1 MTDTLET
8 QHKPA
13 EKRPKFAHALRILS
27 VPIILFWLAIAVLV
41 NVIAPPLEVVGELH
55 AAPMAPEDAPSMHA
69 MKLMGANFKEF
80 NSNSTI
86 MIVVEGKEPLGPDAH
101 KYYDEIIRK
110 LQQDPEHIQHIQDF
124 WGDTLTAAG
133 AQSADGKASYVMINL
148 AGEQG
153 MTLANE
159 GVDAVRKVIQE
170 TKAPPGVQAHVAG
183 PAALT
188 DDMHVIGNASLI
200 MITLITLAAIAGMLL
215 VVYRSVRTTLV
226 QLFLTFLALLTAR
239 GVVSVLATHDVFG
252 LTTFAGNI
260 LTMLAIAAATDYGI
274 FIFGRYRE
282 DRGIGLDRDDSYYAT
297 FKSVA
302 PVIVGSGLTIAGA
315 TYCLSFC
322 RLPYFTTMGAPV
334 AIGMLVV
341 VAISV
346 TLGPAVLYLG
356 SRVGMYE
363 SKRPPQSRFW
373 RRIGTAVVRWPAPIL
388 VASLFVVLVGIVA
401 IPGYKPAYNDRY
413 YLPEDAPV
421 NVGFAAAD
429 RHFTQARM
437 NPDIL
442 MVESTHDMRNP
453 ADMLVLNKIAS
464 NVMHTDGI
472 AMVQSI
478 TRPLGIPIQH
488 SSIPF
493 QTSVSGQ
500 TSNMNLP
507 FQRKQLEDQLRM
519 VDATNVSISILEKQ
533 YALSLEQTKLTQDS
547 ARKSQAL
554 LEVTEEMRNNIANF
568 DDQFRPMRNYFYWE
582 PHCFDIPMC
591 AAMRSVFDSLDG
603 IDELTDRTGDVQ
615 VNTDKLADLAPKLTA
630 LLPQT
635 IASMKTSRDLSL
647 ASYNSQKA
655 LIDQMQAMNDTAL
668 SMGAAFDGAKN
679 DDLFYLPPEA
689 FQNPDFERGLK
700 MFMSPD
706 GKSARMFITHQ
717 TDPATVDG
725 INRVESERKAAQD
738 ALKMSSLSDAK
749 IYLGGVAA
757 TYKDMADGARYDLMI
772 AVISSLTLIF
782 MIMLILTRSAVA
794 ALTIVGTAGSS
805 IAASFGISV
814 LLWQDLFG
822 IQVQWL
828 VMLMSVIILLAVGSD
843 YNLLLVS
850 RFQDEIHAGLKTGII
865 RSMAGTGGV
874 VTSAGLVFAATMAG
888 MMASKLIVL
897 AQMGSTIAIGL
908 LIDTFIV
915 RSLLMPSIAV
925 LLGRWF
931 WWPQVVH
938 PRGKYNTE
946 KFVPKAFQQP
956 AQQETVSAGAAG
968 RSGFVDDTPTDSYPT
983 STA

>member
-1 MTDTLET
+1 MTHTI
-8 QHKPA
+8 A
-13 EKRPKFAHALRILS
+13 EPESTSRPKRPVVPHLLRILAL
-27 VPIILFWLAIAVLV
+27 PIVLFWIAIAVLV
-41 NVIAPPLEVVGELH
+41 NVIAPQLEVVGELH
-55 AAPMAPEDAPSMHA
+55 SAPMAPEDAPSMRA
-69 MKLMGANFKEF
+69 MKLMGANFQEF

-86 MIVVEGKEPLGPDAH
+86 MVVVEGQKPLGPDAH
-101 KYYDEIIRK
+101 QYYDAIIRK

-133 AQSADGKASYVMINL
+133 AQSADGKASYVMLNL

-153 MTLANE
+153 QTLANE
-159 GVDAVRKVIQE
+159 GVDAVRKVIEE
-170 TKAPPGVQAHVAG
+170 TPAPPGVKAYVAG

-188 DDMHVIGNASLI
+188 DDLHVIGNASLA
-200 MITLITLAAIAGMLL
+200 MITLITLVAIAGMLL
-215 VVYRSVRTTLV
+215 VVYRSIRTTLI
-226 QLFLTFLALLTAR
+226 QLFLTFLGLLTAR
-239 GVVSVLATHDVFG
+239 GVVSILATHGAFG

-282 DRGIGLDRDDSYYAT
+282 DRGMGLDRDDSYYAT

-315 TYCLSFC
+315 TYCLSFA

-334 AIGMLVV
+334 AIGMLVI
-341 VAISV
+341 VAIAV

-356 SRVGMYE
+356 SRVGLYE

-373 RRIGTAVVRWPAPIL
+373 RRVGTAVVRWPAPIF
-388 VASLFVVLVGIVA
+388 VASLFVVLLGLVA

-413 YLPEDAPV
+413 YLPTDAPV
-421 NVGFAAAD
+421 NQGFAAAD

-442 MVESTHDMRNP
+442 MVEADHDMRNP

-464 NVMHTDGI
+464 NVMHTEGI

-493 QTSVSGQ
+493 QTSVAGQ
-500 TSNMNLP
+500 TTNMNLP
-507 FQRKQLEDQLRM
+507 FQRDQLDNQLKT
-519 VDATNVSISILEKQ
+519 VDTMNVSIDILEKQ
-533 YALSLEQTKLTQDS
+533 YQLSVKQTQLTQDS
-547 ARKSQAL
+547 AARSQDL
-554 LEVTEEMRNNIANF
+554 LETTKALRDNIANF
-568 DDQFRPMRNYFYWE
+568 DDQFRPLRNYFYWE
-582 PHCFDIPMC
+582 PHCFDIPLC
-591 AAMRSVFDSLDG
+591 NAARSLFDSLDG
-603 IDELTDRTGDVQ
+603 IDQVTDKTEGVQ
-615 VNTDKLADLAPKLTA
+615 GNTDQLAALAPQLTA

-635 IASMKTSRDLSL
+635 IASMKASRDLSL

-655 LIDQMQAMNDTAL
+655 LLDQMQATNDTAL
-668 SMGAAFDGAKN
+668 AMGESFDQAKN
-679 DDLFYLPPEA
+679 DDLFFLPPEA

-700 MFMSPD
+700 MFLSPD
-706 GKSARMFITHQ
+706 GKSTRMFITHEG
-717 TDPATVDG
+717 DPATVDG
-725 INRVESERKAAQD
+725 IARVNSERKAAQE
-738 ALKMSSLSDAK
+738 ALKMSSLSSAK
-749 IYLGGVAA
+749 IHLGGVAA
-757 TYKDMADGARYDLMI
+757 TYKDMSDGARYDLLI
-772 AVISSLTLIF
+772 AVVSSLTLIF

-794 ALTIVGTAGSS
+794 ALVIVGTAASS

-850 RFQDEIHAGLKTGII
+850 RFKDEIHAGLKTGII

-888 MMASKLIVL
+888 MMFSKLVVL

-925 LLGRWF
+925 MLGRWF
-931 WWPQVVH
+931 WWPQVVY
-938 PRGKYNTE
+938 PRGDNH
-946 KFVPKAFQQP
+946 FPKPQ
-956 AQQETVSAGAAG
+956 SK
-968 RSGFVDDTPTDSYPT
+968 SLHL
-983 STA
+983 

>member
-1 MTDTLET
+1 MT
-8 QHKPA
+8 HAIAPA
-13 EKRPKFAHALRILS
+13 ETDEHPKRPFFPHMLRILA
-27 VPIILFWLAIAVLV
+27 VPIVLFWIFVAVMV
-41 NVIAPPLEVVGELH
+41 NVIAPQLEVVGELH
-55 AAPMAPEDAPSMHA
+55 SAPMAPEDAPSMKA
-69 MKLMGANFKEF
+69 MKLMGGNFKEF
-80 NSNSTI
+80 DSNSTI
-86 MIVVEGKEPLGPDAH
+86 MIVIEGQQPLGPDAH

-110 LQQDPEHIQHIQDF
+110 LQQDPKHIQHIQDF

-153 MTLANE
+153 QTLANQ
-159 GVDAVRKVIQE
+159 GVEAVRKVIE
-170 TKAPPGVQAHVAG
+170 DTKAPPGVQAHVAG

-188 DDMHVIGNASLI
+188 DDFTVMGNASLGQ
-200 MITLITLAAIAGMLL
+200 ITLFTLIGIAGTLL
-215 VVYRSVRTTLV
+215 VVYRSIRTTLI
-226 QLFLTFLALLTAR
+226 QLFLTFLGLLTAR
-239 GVVSVLATHDVFG
+239 GVVSVLASHGAFG

-282 DRGIGLDRDDSYYAT
+282 DRGLGQDRDDAYYAT

-302 PVIVGSGLTIAGA
+302 PVIVGLGLSIAWA
-315 TYCLSFC
+315 TYCLSFA
-322 RLPYFTTMGAPV
+322 RLPYFSTMGAPV
-334 AIGMLVV
+334 AIGMVVV
-341 VAISV
+341 VAIAV

-356 SRVGMYE
+356 SRIGLYE

-373 RRIGTAVVRWPAPIL
+373 RRVGPVVVRWPAPVF
-388 VASLFVVLVGIVA
+388 VASLFVVLIGIVA

-413 YLPEDAPV
+413 YLPTSAPT
-421 NVGFAAAD
+421 NIGLAAAD
-429 RHFTQARM
+429 RPLSQDRM
-437 NPDIL
+437 HPHIL
-442 MVESTHDMRNP
+442 MVNADHDMRNP
-453 ADMLVLNKIAS
+453 ADMLVLNAVAR
-464 NVMHTDGI
+464 NVMHTEGI
-472 AMVQSI
+472 AMVQNI

-493 QTSVSGQ
+493 QTSVQGQ
-500 TSNMNLP
+500 TSNMTLP
-507 FQRKQLEDQLRM
+507 FQRDQLANQLKTI
-519 VDATNVSISILEKQ
+519 DATNVSIDILEKQ
-533 YALSLEQTKLTQDS
+533 YQLSLEQTKLTQDS
-547 ARKSQAL
+547 AAKSQAL
-554 LEVTEEMRNNIANF
+554 LESTEELRDNIANF
-568 DDQFRPMRNYFYWE
+568 DDEFRPLRNYFYWE

-591 AAMRSVFDSLDG
+591 AAVRSLFDALDG
-603 IDELTDRTGDVQ
+603 IDEVTDQTGAVQ

-655 LIDQMQAMNDTAL
+655 LLDQMEASNDTAL
-668 SMGAAFDGAKN
+668 AMGASFDQAKN

-700 MFMSPD
+700 MFLSPD
-706 GKSARMFITHQ
+706 GKSARMFITHES
-717 TDPATVDG
+717 DPATVAG
-725 INRVESERKAAQD
+725 IGRVDSERKAAQE
-738 ALKMSSLSDAK
+738 ALKMTSLSNAK

-757 TYKDMADGARYDLMI
+757 TYKDMSDGAHYDLLI
-772 AVISSLTLIF
+772 AVVSALTLIF

-794 ALTIVGTAGSS
+794 ALTIVGTAASS

-850 RFQDEIHAGLKTGII
+850 RFRDEIHAGLKTGII

-888 MMASKLIVL
+888 MMGSKLIVL

-908 LIDTFIV
+908 LVDTFIV
-915 RSLLMPSIAV
+915 RSLLMPSIATM
-925 LLGRWF
+925 LGRWF
-931 WWPQVVH
+931 WWPLVVY
-938 PRGKYNTE
+938 PRGDNHFRKPQPPRPQSVDEDT
-946 KFVPKAFQQP
+946 AALP
-956 AQQETVSAGAAG
+956 AQT
-968 RSGFVDDTPTDSYPT
+968 
-983 STA
+983 

>member
-1 MTDTLET
+1 MTHTVTTPESAS
-8 QHKPA
+8 KPS
-13 EKRPKFAHALRILS
+13 RPVMPHLIRILAW
-27 VPIILFWLAIAVLV
+27 PIILFWLAVAVVV
-41 NVIAPPLEVVGELH
+41 NVVAPQLEVVGEMH
-55 AAPMAPEDAPSMHA
+55 SAPMAPEDAPSMKA
-69 MKLMGANFKEF
+69 MKLMGANFQEF

-86 MIVVEGKEPLGPDAH
+86 MIVVEGQKPLGPDAH
-101 KYYDEIIRK
+101 QYYDEIIHK
-110 LQQDPEHIQHIQDF
+110 LEQDPEHIQHIQDF

-133 AQSADGKASYVMINL
+133 AQSADGKASYVMLNL

-153 MTLANE
+153 QTLANE
-159 GVDAVRKVIQE
+159 GVDAVRKVIKE
-170 TKAPPGVQAHVAG
+170 TPAPPGVQAYVAG

-188 DDMHVIGNASLI
+188 DDMHVIGNASLVQ
-200 MITLITLAAIAGMLL
+200 ITLITLIAIAGMLL
-215 VVYRSVRTTLV
+215 VVYRSIRTTLI
-226 QLFLTFLALLTAR
+226 QLFLTFLGLLTAR
-239 GVVSVLATHDVFG
+239 GVVSILALHGAFG

-282 DRGIGLDRDDSYYAT
+282 DRGMGLDRDDSYYAT

-315 TYCLSFC
+315 TYCLSFA

-334 AIGMLVV
+334 AIGMLVI
-341 VAISV
+341 VAIAV
-346 TLGPAVLYLG
+346 TLGPAVLFLG
-356 SRVGMYE
+356 SRVGLYE

-373 RRIGTAVVRWPAPIL
+373 RRVGTAVVRWPAPIF
-388 VASLFVVLVGIVA
+388 VASLFVVLIGIIA

-413 YLPEDAPV
+413 YLPTDAPV
-421 NVGFAAAD
+421 NQGFAAAD

-442 MVESTHDMRNP
+442 MVEADHDMRNP

-464 NVMHTDGI
+464 NVMHTEGI

-493 QTSVSGQ
+493 QTSVAGQ
-500 TSNMNLP
+500 TTNMNLP
-507 FQRKQLEDQLRM
+507 FQRDQLDNQLKT
-519 VDATNVSISILEKQ
+519 VDSMNVSIDILEKQ
-533 YALSLEQTKLTQDS
+533 YQLSLKQTQLTQDS
-547 ARKSQAL
+547 AARSQDL
-554 LEVTEEMRNNIANF
+554 LQTTEQLRDNIANF

-582 PHCFDIPMC
+582 PHCFDIPLC
-591 AAMRSVFDSLDG
+591 AAARSLFDSLDG
-603 IDELTDRTGDVQ
+603 IDAVTDKTAGVQ
-615 VNTDKLADLAPKLTA
+615 GNTDQLAAIAPQLTA

-635 IASMKTSRDLSL
+635 IASMKVSRDLAL

-655 LIDQMQAMNDTAL
+655 LLDQMQATNDTAL
-668 SMGAAFDGAKN
+668 AMGESFDQAKN
-679 DDLFYLPPEA
+679 DDLFFLPPEA
-689 FQNPDFERGLK
+689 FQNPDFQRGLK
-700 MFMSPD
+700 MFLSPD
-706 GKSARMFITHQ
+706 GKSTRMFITHEG
-717 TDPATVDG
+717 DPATVDG
-725 INRVESERKAAQD
+725 IARVDSERKAAQE
-738 ALKMSSLSDAK
+738 ALKMSSLSNAK
-749 IYLGGVAA
+749 IHLGGVAA
-757 TYKDMADGARYDLMI
+757 TYKDMSDGARYDLMI
-772 AVISSLTLIF
+772 AVVSSLTLIF

-794 ALTIVGTAGSS
+794 ALVIVGTAASS

-850 RFQDEIHAGLKTGII
+850 RFKDEIHAGLKTGII

-888 MMASKLIVL
+888 MMGSKLIVL

-915 RSLLMPSIAV
+915 RSLLMPSIATM
-925 LLGRWF
+925 LGRWF
-931 WWPQVVH
+931 WWPLVVY
-938 PRGKYNTE
+938 PRGDNHFLPPT
-946 KFVPKAFQQP
+946 PRRRPASDDADTAALP
-956 AQQETVSAGAAG
+956 AQA
-968 RSGFVDDTPTDSYPT
+968 
-983 STA
+983 

>member
-1 MTDTLET
+1 MTTAT
-8 QHKPA
+8 TAAPTGTP
-13 EKRPKFAHALRILS
+13 KRPVVPHLIRILAW
-27 VPIILFWLAIAVLV
+27 PIILFWIAIAVLV
-41 NVIAPPLEVVGELH
+41 NVIAPQLEVVGELH
-55 AAPMAPEDAPSMHA
+55 AAPMAPEDAPSMQA
-69 MKLMGANFKEF
+69 MKLMGSNFKEF
-80 NSNSTI
+80 NSNSTV
-86 MIVVEGKEPLGPDAH
+86 MVVVEGQQPLGPDAH

-110 LQQDPEHIQHIQDF
+110 LEQDPEHIQHIQDF

-159 GVDAVRKVIQE
+159 GVDAVRKVIEDTQ
-170 TKAPPGVQAHVAG
+170 APPGVQAYVAG

-188 DDMHVIGNASLI
+188 DDMHVIGNASLAE
-200 MITLITLAAIAGMLL
+200 ITLITLVAIAGMLL
-215 VVYRSVRTTLV
+215 VVYRSIRTTLI
-226 QLFLTFLALLTAR
+226 QLFLTFLGLLTAR
-239 GVVSVLATHDVFG
+239 GVVSVLATHNVFG

-282 DRGIGLDRDDSYYAT
+282 DRGLGLDKDDSYYAT

-322 RLPYFTTMGAPV
+322 RLPYFATMGAPV
-334 AIGMLVV
+334 AIGMIVV
-341 VAISV
+341 VLIAV

-356 SRVGMYE
+356 SRVGLYE
-363 SKRPPQSRFW
+363 SKRPPQSKFW
-373 RRIGTAVVRWPAPIL
+373 RKVGTAVVRWPAPIF
-388 VASLFVVLVGIVA
+388 VASLFVVLIGIVA

-413 YLPEDAPV
+413 YLPKDAPV

-429 RHFTQARM
+429 RHFSQARM

-442 MVESTHDMRNP
+442 MVESDHDMRNP
-453 ADMLVLNKIAS
+453 ADMLVLNKISS
-464 NVMHTDGI
+464 NVMHAEGI
-472 AMVQSI
+472 AMVQNI

-493 QTSVSGQ
+493 QTSISGQ

-507 FQRKQLEDQLRM
+507 FQRKQLDDQLKM
-519 VDATNVSISILEKQ
+519 IDATNTSIAIMKEQ
-533 YALSLEQTKLTQDS
+533 YQLSLQQTKLTVDS
-547 ARKSQAL
+547 DAKSREL
-554 LEVTEEMRNNIANF
+554 LAITEKLRDNIANF
-568 DDQFRPMRNYFYWE
+568 DDQFRPLRNYFYWE

-591 AAMRSVFDSLDG
+591 AATRSVFDALDSV
-603 IDELTDRTGDVQ
+603 DEVTDKTGDVQ
-615 VNTDKLADLAPKLTA
+615 VNTDQLAELAPKLTA

-635 IASMKTSRDLSL
+635 IASMETSRDLSL

-668 SMGAAFDGAKN
+668 SMGAAFDTAKN

-700 MFMSPD
+700 MFLSPD

-725 INRVESERKAAQD
+725 IARVDSERKAAQE

-757 TYKDMADGARYDLMI
+757 TYKDMSDGARYDLMI
-772 AVISSLTLIF
+772 AVVSALTLIF

-794 ALTIVGTAGSS
+794 ALTIVLTAGSS

-822 IQVQWL
+822 MPVHWL

-850 RFQDEIHAGLKTGII
+850 RFKDEIHAGLKTGII

-888 MMASKLIVL
+888 MMAS
-897 AQMGSTIAIGL
+897 
-908 LIDTFIV
+908 
-915 RSLLMPSIAV
+915 RSVCRES
-925 LLGRWF
+925 R
-931 WWPQVVH
+931 
-938 PRGKYNTE
+938 
-946 KFVPKAFQQP
+946 
-956 AQQETVSAGAAG
+956 
-968 RSGFVDDTPTDSYPT
+968 
-983 STA
+983 

>member
-1 MTDTLET
+1 MTHAITEPET
-8 QHKPA
+8 AGTP
-13 EKRPKFAHALRILS
+13 KRPVVPHLIRILAL
-27 VPIILFWLAIAVLV
+27 PIVLFWIVVAVLV
-41 NVIAPPLEVVGELH
+41 NVLAPQLEVVGELH
-55 AAPMAPEDAPSMHA
+55 SAPMAPEDAPSMQA

-86 MIVVEGKEPLGPDAH
+86 MMVVEGQKPLGPDAH
-101 KYYDEIIRK
+101 KYYDEIIHK

-133 AQSADGKASYVMINL
+133 AQSADGKASYVMLNL

-153 MTLANE
+153 QTLANE
-159 GVDAVRKVIQE
+159 GVQNVRKIIEE
-170 TKAPPGVQAHVAG
+170 TNAPPGVKAYVAG

-188 DDMHVIGNASLI
+188 DDLHVIGNASLGE
-200 MITLITLAAIAGMLL
+200 ITLITLVAIAGMLL
-215 VVYRSVRTTLV
+215 VVYRSIRTTLI

-239 GVVSVLATHDVFG
+239 GVVSVLATHGAFG

-282 DRGIGLDRDDSYYAT
+282 DRGIGLGRDESYYAT

-315 TYCLSFC
+315 TYCLSFA
-322 RLPYFTTMGAPV
+322 RLPYFSTMGAPV
-334 AIGMLVV
+334 AIGMIVV
-341 VAISV
+341 VAIAV

-356 SRVGMYE
+356 SRVGLYE

-373 RRIGTAVVRWPAPIL
+373 RRVGTAVVRWPAPIF
-388 VASLFVVLVGIVA
+388 VASLFVVLIGIVA

-413 YLPEDAPV
+413 YLPKDAPV

-442 MVESTHDMRNP
+442 MVEADHDMRNP
-453 ADMLVLNKIAS
+453 ADMLVLNKISS
-464 NVMHTDGI
+464 NVMHTEGI
-472 AMVQSI
+472 AMVQNI

-493 QTSVSGQ
+493 QTSVQGQ
-500 TSNMNLP
+500 TNNMNLP
-507 FQRKQLEDQLRM
+507 FQRDQLANQLKTI
-519 VDATNVSISILEKQ
+519 DETNRSIDILEQQ
-533 YALSLEQTKLTQDS
+533 YQLSVEQTKLTQDS
-547 ARKSQAL
+547 AAKSQEL
-554 LEVTEEMRNNIANF
+554 LATTEKLRDNIANF
-568 DDQFRPMRNYFYWE
+568 DDQFRPIRNYFYWE
-582 PHCFDIPMC
+582 PHCYDIPLC
-591 AAMRSVFDSLDG
+591 AATKSLFDSLDG
-603 IDELTDRTGDVQ
+603 IDEVTDQTGAVQ
-615 VNTDKLADLAPKLTA
+615 ANTDKLADLAPKLTA

-635 IASMKTSRDLSL
+635 IASMKASRDLSL

-655 LIDQMQAMNDTAL
+655 LLDQLEASNDTAL
-668 SMGAAFDGAKN
+668 AMGEAFDGAKN
-679 DDLFYLPPEA
+679 DDLFFLPPEA
-689 FQNPDFERGLK
+689 FDNPDFKRGLV
-700 MFMSPD
+700 MFLSPD
-706 GKSARMFITHQ
+706 GKSARMFITHES
-717 TDPATVDG
+717 DPATVDG
-725 INRVESERKAAQD
+725 IARVDAERKAAQE
-738 ALKMSSLSDAK
+738 ALKMSSLSNAK
-749 IYLGGVAA
+749 IHLGGVAA
-757 TYKDMADGARYDLMI
+757 TYKDMADGARYDLLI
-772 AVISSLTLIF
+772 AVVSSLTLIF

-794 ALTIVGTAGSS
+794 SAVIVGTAASS

-814 LLWQDLFG
+814 LIWQDLLG
-822 IQVQWL
+822 IQMQWL

-850 RFQDEIHAGLKTGII
+850 RFKDEIHAGLKTGLI

-888 MMASKLIVL
+888 MMGSKLIVL

-908 LIDTFIV
+908 LVDTFVV
-915 RSLLMPSIAV
+915 RALLMPSIAT

-931 WWPQVVH
+931 WWPQVVY
-938 PRGKYNTE
+938 PRGDYH
-946 KFVPKAFQQP
+946 FLPPQPRRRPKDDADTVALP
-956 AQQETVSAGAAG
+956 AQA
-968 RSGFVDDTPTDSYPT
+968 
-983 STA
+983 